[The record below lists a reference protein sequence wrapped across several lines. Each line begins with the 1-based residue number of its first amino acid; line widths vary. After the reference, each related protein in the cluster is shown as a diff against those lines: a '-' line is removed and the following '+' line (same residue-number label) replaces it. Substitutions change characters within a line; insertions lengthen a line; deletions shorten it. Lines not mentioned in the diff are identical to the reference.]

1 LASLHRHEEATA
13 SYDKALEIDPD
24 CSYAFGEA
32 AGSRAQVCDWRG
44 RDLQEQQLM
53 KNVRSR
59 KPTCVPFLFLAASH
73 SPADQLICATTF
85 VRDRCPASRHSLWKG
100 ERYKHDRIRVAYVSA
115 DFHEHATAHLMAG
128 LLERHD
134 RTRFE
139 TVSVSF
145 GPDDVSEMR
154 RRLKNAFARFID
166 VRNKSDGDIA
176 SLLRELEID
185 IAVDLKG
192 FTTDCRTGIFAWRP
206 APMQVNYLGYPG
218 TMGAEYIDYLIAD
231 EIVVPR
237 DHQIHYS
244 EKVVYLPD
252 CYQVNDSGRRMAEHA
267 PARAEA
273 GLPERGFVFC
283 SFNNSYKIT
292 PAFFDVWMRLLR
304 EVEGSVLWLLEANAA
319 ATRNLRREAADRGIA
334 PERLIFAPRIKV
346 ADHLARHRLADLFLD
361 TLPINAHTTASDA
374 LWVGVPLVTCLG
386 TTFAGRVAASVL
398 NAIGLNELITHS
410 LEEYEALALELA
422 RNRERLAEIKSKLA
436 QNRGTYPLFDT
447 DRFRRHI
454 EAAYTT
460 MWERYQRGEPPQ
472 SFAVA
477 PIDK

>member
-1 LASLHRHEEATA
+1 
-13 SYDKALEIDPD
+13 
-24 CSYAFGEA
+24 
-32 AGSRAQVCDWRG
+32 
-44 RDLQEQQLM
+44 
-53 KNVRSR
+53 
-59 KPTCVPFLFLAASH
+59 
-73 SPADQLICATTF
+73 
-85 VRDRCPASRHSLWKG
+85 
-100 ERYKHDRIRVAYVSA
+100 
-115 DFHEHATAHLMAG
+115 
-128 LLERHD
+128 
-134 RTRFE
+134 
-139 TVSVSF
+139 
-145 GPDDVSEMR
+145 
-154 RRLKNAFARFID
+154 
-166 VRNKSDGDIA
+166 
-176 SLLRELEID
+176 
-185 IAVDLKG
+185 
-192 FTTDCRTGIFAWRP
+192 
-206 APMQVNYLGYPG
+206 
-218 TMGAEYIDYLIAD
+218 MGAEYIDYLIAD
-231 EIVVPR
+231 EFVVPK

-252 CYQVNDSGRRMAEHA
+252 CYQVNDSRRHIAEHT
-267 PARAEA
+267 PSRAES